1 MTSLGTHLEIIAP
14 SAAMLSLM
22 KQLNR
27 LHKRVSSHPAP
38 WVHVTLL
45 AVLLSACG
53 TVPMPKKVTGTPSA
67 TTSSTAPLPPAT
79 GRPMSVDKAEDAK
92 ILIPAKSAAETAKF
106 DALNAREHVQ
116 NAVSALQYGQE
127 ANAKLDLEAALR
139 QEPENKTAKSLMS
152 QIQADPVQYFGGS
165 ESFSYTVQ
173 SGDSLS
179 TIARR
184 FLDDPLKFHILAKFS
199 GITDPSHLESGQTI
213 RVPGKKPPP
222 EVAAMPTAEE
232 SRVHQAKRFYDTAKY
247 QDAIELLEGSGAESG
262 EGRDLLVLSYI
273 KYADELAQKANLLEA
288 QNILEKAVS
297 IQPGNDKLKK
307 QLKQVERQREATRLY
322 KAGAD
327 AVAAGDSA
335 KALDAFSAVLKLDPA
350 HEGAKKQIVS
360 MKSDAVESMHK
371 DAMTEYRKQNL
382 EKAIDLWD
390 RVLALD
396 SSHELAKLYRARA
409 VELKDKLQK
418 LDKK

>member
-1 MTSLGTHLEIIAP
+1 M
-14 SAAMLSLM
+14 SALRHSALWGSTAVL
-22 KQLNR
+22 
-27 LHKRVSSHPAP
+27 
-38 WVHVTLL
+38 LL
-45 AVLLSACG
+45 AVALSACG
-53 TVPMPKKVTGTPSA
+53 TMPMPTK
-67 TTSSTAPLPPAT
+67 
-79 GRPMSVDKAEDAK
+79 KAEGTSTPGAPSS
-92 ILIPAKSAAETAKF
+92 PAQQGIVKADDTKTGIHVKPAGEPPKLDTLS
-106 DALNAREHVQ
+106 AREHLQ
-116 NAVSALQYGQE
+116 NAVTALQYGQE
-127 ANAKLDLEAALR
+127 VNAKADLEAALR
-139 QEPENKTAKSLMS
+139 QDPESKIAKSLMA
-152 QIQADPVQYFGGS
+152 QIQADPVQYFGGQ

-199 GITDPSHLESGQTI
+199 GINDPSHLQPGQI
-213 RVPGKKPPP
+213 IKVPGKRPMEAP
-222 EVAAMPTAEE
+222 VMPTGEE
-232 SRVHQAKRFYDTAKY
+232 SRAQQAKRFYDAGKY
-247 QDAIELLEGSGAESG
+247 QDAIELLESGGESG

-307 QLKQVERQREATRLY
+307 QLKQVERQREAVRLY
-322 KAGAD
+322 KAGTD

-335 KALDAFSAVLKLDPA
+335 KALDAFSAVLKLDPT

-360 MKSDAVESMHK
+360 MKSDAVDSLHK

-390 RVLALD
+390 RVLMLD
-396 SSHELAKLYRARA
+396 PSHELAKLYRARA

>member
-1 MTSLGTHLEIIAP
+1 MKRSDRLNKPVLRPTALWGN
-14 SAAMLSLM
+14 AM
-22 KQLNR
+22 
-27 LHKRVSSHPAP
+27 A
-38 WVHVTLL
+38 LL
-45 AVLLSACG
+45 VLLSACG
-53 TVPMPKKVTGTPSA
+53 TVPMPKKADGTSMPAATPS
-67 TTSSTAPLPPAT
+67 TAQPAA
-79 GRPMSVDKAEDAK
+79 GRPGAAKPEDAK
-92 ILIPAKSAAETAKF
+92 PGTHAKPGAEAPKVDT
-106 DALNAREHVQ
+106 LTAREHVQ
-116 NAVSALQYGQE
+116 NAVTALQYGQE

-139 QEPENKTAKSLMS
+139 QDPDSKIAKSLMA
-152 QIQADPVQYFGGS
+152 QIQADPVQYFGGQ

-199 GITDPSHLESGQTI
+199 GITDPSHLQPGQTI
-213 RVPGKKPPP
+213 KVPGKRPP
-222 EVAAMPTAEE
+222 EAPVAPAAED
-232 SRVHQAKRFYDTAKY
+232 SRAQQAKRFYDAGKY
-247 QDAIELLEGSGAESG
+247 QDAIELLEGGGAESG

-307 QLKQVERQREATRLY
+307 QLKQVEKQREAARLY
-322 KAGAD
+322 KAGTD

-335 KALDAFSAVLKLDPA
+335 KALDAFNAVLKLDPT
-350 HEGAKKQIVS
+350 HEGAKKQILN

-382 EKAIDLWD
+382 DKAIDLWD

-396 SSHELAKLYRARA
+396 PNHELAKLYRARA
-409 VELKDKLQK
+409 VELKTKLEK